1 MQQLFNPE
9 NQFWQFVALCMR
21 YFVLNLLFV
30 ITIIP
35 IVTIGPARA
44 ALYSTVFAYHE
55 NEDIH
60 LGREYLKRLKR
71 EFLPSLASSLIIIAV
86 IAVAMF
92 SIVFWNALDTD
103 LAYVTL
109 PILII
114 VGAIALLTFEYY
126 SPLQAR
132 YANAFGKT
140 LRNAMMM
147 PWAAFR
153 HTLGLIA
160 IDVAGLALFLF
171 TGWFRVAF
179 ILLGFAWLAYAK
191 SFIFLRAF
199 DAVSGDPTA
208 ERPAPDYSM
217 PTGSI
222 Q

>member
-1 MQQLFNPE
+1 MQLFNPE

-30 ITIIP
+30 ITLIP

-60 LGREYLKRLKR
+60 LGREYLKRFRR
-71 EFLPSLASSLIIIAV
+71 EFLPSLASSAIIIAV
-86 IAVAMF
+86 LAVATF

-103 LAYVTL
+103 LAYVAL
-109 PILII
+109 PVLII

-132 YANAFGKT
+132 YANSFGAT
-140 LRNAMMM
+140 LRNAAMM

-199 DAVSGDPTA
+199 AAVAGDPTKD
-208 ERPAPDYSM
+208 RQAPDYSM
-217 PTGSI
+217 PSASI